1 MALSNLGTALTRRF
15 AVTGDLASLDEA
27 VTIHRRAQE
36 RTRADHPN
44 LGRYLANLG
53 AALDNRAQFLR
64 DSAAADEAI
73 RVLRRAIELTPRHH
87 PQLPERLDPFL
98 VALGS
103 SMVEGTAPEVRE
115 SLAFAR
121 EVVESTPAGRVGCAR
136 WVSNIAVLLREFED
150 TDAAETA
157 IGLL

>member
-15 AVTGDLASLDEA
+15 AVTGDLASLEEA

-53 AALDNRAQFLR
+53 AALNNRAQFLR

-73 RVLRRAIELTPRHH
+73 RVLRRAIELRPRHH

-121 EVVESTPAGRVGCAR
+121 EVVESTPAGRVGAR
-136 WVSNIAVLLREFED
+136 
-150 TDAAETA
+150 
-157 IGLL
+157 GG